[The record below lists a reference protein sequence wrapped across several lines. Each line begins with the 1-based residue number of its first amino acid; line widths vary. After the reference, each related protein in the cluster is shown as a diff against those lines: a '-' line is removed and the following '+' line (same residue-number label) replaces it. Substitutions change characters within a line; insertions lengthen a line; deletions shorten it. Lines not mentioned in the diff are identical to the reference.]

1 MFIGGYQK
9 MIKKIEING
18 FKSITNLSLDCSNLN
33 ILTGVNSA
41 GKSTIIQSL
50 LVFSQIIASNYNDS
64 LNGPLV
70 NLGLFNE
77 VKSKFTKNKSI
88 SVTFYD
94 ENDNDFGYMIN
105 GDGINNSLGHWD
117 LMKNREDIKKISYN
131 EKLHY
136 IPFDRPGVRDAY
148 PVNTTRSK
156 FGFKCECSL
165 FYYEEQKK
173 KDSSLEEALI
183 KDFSSPSLSTQVNY
197 WLNEI
202 LDVRMDTER
211 KNLSDNFVTVKYTGK
226 DGIAHTPRNVGS
238 GISYLISI
246 LIVCLASEKGATIII
261 ENPEIHLHPKAQ
273 SKLTEFL
280 YFIAESGRQIFIET
294 HSDHIINSIRVGITG
309 KVPGYLID
317 SDFVSVNFITFDE
330 IDGSECVKMEFN
342 ENGQILNPQPEFFD
356 QFTIDL
362 EKMVGL

>member
-1 MFIGGYQK
+1 
-9 MIKKIEING
+9 MIKRIEIDG
-18 FKSITNLSLDCSNLN
+18 FKSITHLSLDCKNLN
-33 ILTGVNSA
+33 ILTGTNSS
-41 GKSTIIQSL
+41 GKSSIIQSL
-50 LVFSQIIASNYNDS
+50 LVYSQIITSNYNYS

-77 VKSKFTKNKSI
+77 VKSKFTKEKRI

-105 GDGINNSLGHWD
+105 GDGINHSLNHYD
-117 LMKNREDIKKISYN
+117 LMKNKEELENFSYKKNLY
-131 EKLHY
+131 Y
-136 IPFDRPGVRDAY
+136 VPFDRTGVRDSY
-148 PVNTTRSK
+148 PVNTTESK
-156 FGFKCECSL
+156 FGFQCECALS
-165 FYYEEQKK
+165 YYEEQKK
-173 KDSSLEEALI
+173 GNSILEKALLKDS
-183 KDFSSPSLSTQVNY
+183 SSPSLSSQVNY

-246 LIVCLASEKGATIII
+246 LIVCLASDKNSTIII

-273 SKLTEFL
+273 SKLAEFL
-280 YFIAESGRQIFIET
+280 YFIAKSGRQLFIET
-294 HSDHIINSIRVGITG
+294 HSDHIINSIRVGIT
-309 KVPGYLID
+309 KNISEYKID
-317 SDFVSVNFITFDE
+317 KNLVSVNFVTFDE
-330 IDGSECVKMEFN
+330 IDGSTCIKMNFN
-342 ENGQILNPQPEFFD
+342 EDGSIQNPQPEFFD